1 MTLAHAWPLTVL
13 LLTGCFAPKSL
24 DDDTASGDFATIA
37 DVQQGVYT
45 DGDVV
50 ELPGVVV
57 TSGMNSTGEGFFAQ
71 DQGGGEYSGMYVY
84 LYSYVEA
91 DVEPG
96 DVINL
101 KGFVTEYYDFTEL
114 TVDDTDGVEVV
125 GQADV
130 TIDDLDA
137 VSDWEPWESALIGL
151 TNQTVESEVNAYGE
165 ADLSAG
171 ITMDNLFYDFSTE
184 TGATYTRV
192 VGTIAYSW
200 ESFKINPRSEDDL
213 EGYVPGEGPTAST
226 VADIQGG
233 NIAEGS
239 SVLLED
245 VIVTSPMNE
254 DGDGFWVQDAGGGEY
269 SGIYVYL
276 YSSVKADLNVGDV
289 VTLTG
294 SYTEYYDLSEITVS
308 STENLT
314 VTGSAEATATEI
326 SSTPSDWEPYEGV
339 LVSLLDVSA
348 TGDVDSY
355 GEITLD
361 MDIEMDNYFY
371 DFSAE
376 NGDSWSSITGVINYN
391 YKAWKVYPR
400 SADDLQPTK

>member
-1 MTLAHAWPLTVL
+1 MTLARAWPLTIL
-13 LLTGCFAPKSL
+13 LLTGCFSPKSL
-24 DDDTASGDFATIA
+24 EEDTAASDSASIA
-37 DVQQGVYT
+37 DVQQGLYT
-45 DGDVV
+45 DGDIV

-57 TSGMNSTGEGFFAQ
+57 TSGMNSSGEGFFAQ
-71 DQGGGEYSGMYVY
+71 DAGGGEYSGMYVY

-91 DVEPG
+91 DIEPG

-101 KGFVTEYYDFTEL
+101 KGFVTEYFDFTEL

-125 GQADV
+125 GAADV
-130 TIDDLDA
+130 TIDDLGA
-137 VSDWEPWESALIGL
+137 VSDWEPWESALVGL
-151 TNQTVESEVNAYGE
+151 TDQTVESEVNAYGE
-165 ADLSAG
+165 ADLSGG

-192 VGTIAYSW
+192 VGTIAYNW
-200 ESFKINPRSEDDL
+200 ETFKINPRSDDDL
-213 EGYVPGEGPTAST
+213 EGYTPGEGPEAVT

-233 NIAEGS
+233 DTAEGA

-276 YSSVKADLNVGDV
+276 YSGVKADVSVGDV

-294 SYTEYYDLSEITVS
+294 SYTEYYDLSELTVS
-308 STENLT
+308 STANLT
-314 VTGSAEATATEI
+314 VTGSSTATTTEL
-326 SSTPSDWEPYEGV
+326 SEMPNDWEPYEGV

-348 TGDVDSY
+348 TSDIDSY
-355 GEITLD
+355 GEIALD

-376 NGDSWSSITGVINYN
+376 NGDSWTSITGVISYG
-391 YKAWKVYPR
+391 YKAWKIYPR
-400 SADDLQPTK
+400 SADDLLPQK